1 MASLEL
7 NLDLIAA
14 GDEIKF
20 DGIKKKKITRIFAH
34 RPPVRSVRLM
44 DQPVARGLKFLN
56 FKRFVIE
63 SGHQVWT
70 TRVISAN

>member
-20 DGIKKKKITRIFAH
+20 DGIKKKKFTRIFAH

-44 DQPVARGLKFLN
+44 DQPVARGLKFFLLN

-63 SGHQVWT
+63 SGHQV
-70 TRVISAN
+70 

>member
-14 GDEIKF
+14 GEETKF
-20 DGIKKKKITRIFAH
+20 DGIKKKKNFTRIFAH

-44 DQPVARGLKFLN
+44 DQPVARGLIFFLN

-63 SGHQVWT
+63 SGHQV
-70 TRVISAN
+70 